1 MEFNGGE
8 MMQYFYSD
16 VLNLDRIIYIYNRI
30 FIEVIEY
37 VYEFN
42 GNLIVMKRSGNVYY
56 IVCDFMGF
64 FIVIINKIGYIVKLI
79 VYNFYGKVENDINL
93 GFEFSF
99 GFQGGLYN
107 SVIELVI
114 FKNRVYDIDNGRWL
128 CFDYSLIFYNIQ
140 KIMEDFIML
149 NNYRF

>member
-16 VLNLDRIIYIYNRI
+16 VLNLDYIIYIYNRI

-79 VYNFYGKVENDINL
+79 VYNFYG
-93 GFEFSF
+93 
-99 GFQGGLYN
+99 
-107 SVIELVI
+107 
-114 FKNRVYDIDNGRWL
+114 
-128 CFDYSLIFYNIQ
+128 
-140 KIMEDFIML
+140 
-149 NNYRF
+149 

>member
-42 GNLIVMKRSGNVYY
+42 GNLIVMKRSGSVYY

-79 VYNFYGKVENDINL
+79 VYNFYG
-93 GFEFSF
+93 
-99 GFQGGLYN
+99 
-107 SVIELVI
+107 
-114 FKNRVYDIDNGRWL
+114 
-128 CFDYSLIFYNIQ
+128 
-140 KIMEDFIML
+140 
-149 NNYRF
+149 

>member
-42 GNLIVMKRSGNVYY
+42 GNLIVMKCSGNVYY

-79 VYNFYGKVENDINL
+79 VYNFYG
-93 GFEFSF
+93 
-99 GFQGGLYN
+99 
-107 SVIELVI
+107 
-114 FKNRVYDIDNGRWL
+114 
-128 CFDYSLIFYNIQ
+128 
-140 KIMEDFIML
+140 
-149 NNYRF
+149 